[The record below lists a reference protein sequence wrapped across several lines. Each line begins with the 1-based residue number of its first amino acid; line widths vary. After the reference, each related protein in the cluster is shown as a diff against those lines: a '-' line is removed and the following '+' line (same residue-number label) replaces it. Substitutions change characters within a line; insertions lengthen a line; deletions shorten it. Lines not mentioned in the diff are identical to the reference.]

1 MFMIWFPYL
10 FFFIM
15 FNNEIGKS
23 IMKKY
28 YLIGG
33 LIVLSVFIAIIYNRL
48 SQIRASVTDISSDY
62 AYNKSEADIKYL
74 NKTVYVEGV
83 VKAYY
88 KILGTRNVLELDT
101 YNIGKNVFFF
111 FTSEKDENN
120 ASRLQQ
126 GDKVTVK
133 GKCLGT
139 DSYNFLDGVKFEVMD
154 ITNKLR

>member
-1 MFMIWFPYL
+1 
-10 FFFIM
+10 
-15 FNNEIGKS
+15 
-23 IMKKY
+23 MKKIY
-28 YLIGG
+28 TVAG
-33 LIVLSVFIAIIYNRL
+33 LLVLSFFIAIIYSRI
-48 SQIRASVTDISSDY
+48 SQIRVEVTDISSDY
-62 AYNKSEADIKYL
+62 SQNKTDADGKYL

-88 KILGTRNVLELDT
+88 KVLGTRNVLELDT
-101 YNIGKNVFFF
+101 YNTGKNVFFF
-111 FTSEKDENN
+111 FTSEKDETN

-139 DSYNFLDGVKFEVMD
+139 DAYNFLDGVKFEVTD